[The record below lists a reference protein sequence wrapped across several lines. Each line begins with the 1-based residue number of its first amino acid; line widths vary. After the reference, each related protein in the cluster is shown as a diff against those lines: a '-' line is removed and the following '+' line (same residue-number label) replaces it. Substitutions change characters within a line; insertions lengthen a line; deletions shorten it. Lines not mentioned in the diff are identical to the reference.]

1 MGLLGGGQR
10 DLIVAL
16 PEHAKRWDITM
27 VTLNAPDLLVDK
39 CRELDIELIT
49 PPQPWQEP
57 RGGLKEIT
65 AASGRS
71 ARKAWKRLL
80 PSLKEP
86 LQQADAAFVIISVGG
101 LEVLELIPRSLPLYA
116 FILERNKGIYDDV
129 SHRNMDGSFKRP
141 MWMNNLALSYLRR
154 WDKKWHRMLWNRPNT
169 IISANTPTS
178 ARKLASAHNW
188 PTLKSWI
195 AGRPEFRDGEKRPAG
210 VGVLWPAI
218 DPHAWPLE
226 PTTDELEAWGHFE
239 RKPATPYLLTI
250 GSACF
255 MKGSFEALTVAQASS
270 MTLVHVGGGET
281 EDMKKKA
288 TEMGVELIIMPR
300 IDEFEIVSLVRNAH
314 ALIAI
319 ARTEGFGLTPMEAV
333 MVNTPALVVDDAGF
347 THTITD
353 GLNGRRLP
361 WPNNPDS
368 IQKWVEAIEQ
378 SGEES
383 NREQWSKAGRQRIF
397 ERFSSNHQAEGL
409 ARGLATLDVQVELTD
424 LEILPGLD
432 PA

>member
-39 CRELDIELIT
+39 CKELNIELIT

-57 RGGLKEIT
+57 RGGIKEIT

-71 ARKAWKRLL
+71 SRKAWKRLF
-80 PSLKEP
+80 PSFKEQ
-86 LQQADAAFVIISVGG
+86 LQRADAAFVLITVGG
-101 LEVLELIPRSLPLYA
+101 LEVLELIPRTLPLFA
-116 FILERNKGIYDDV
+116 HILERNKGIYDDV
-129 SHRNMDGSFKRP
+129 PHRNMDGSFKRP
-141 MWMNNLALSYLRR
+141 MWMNNLVLSYLRR
-154 WDKKWHRMLWNRPNT
+154 WDKKWHHVLWNRPNT

-178 ARKLASAHNW
+178 ARKLAAAHNW
-188 PTLKSWI
+188 PTLNSWI
-195 AGRPEFRDGEKRPAG
+195 AGSPEFRDEEKRPAG

-218 DPHAWPLE
+218 NPHAWPTE
-226 PTTDELEAWGHFE
+226 PTTDEVNVWEHFDL
-239 RKPATPYLLTI
+239 KPITPYLLTI

-255 MKGSFEALTVAQASS
+255 MKGSFEALTVAHASS
-270 MTLVHVGGGET
+270 MALVHVGGGET
-281 EDMKKKA
+281 DNMKKKA
-288 TEMGVELIIMPR
+288 TEMGVELIVMPR
-300 IDEFEIVSLVRNAH
+300 IDELEIVSLVRNAH

-319 ARTEGFGLTPMEAV
+319 ARTEGFGLTPMEAI

-368 IQKWVEAIEQ
+368 ILKWAEAIEQ
-378 SGEES
+378 SGQKS
-383 NREQWSKAGRQRIF
+383 NRERWAEAGRQRIL

-409 ARGLATLDVQVELTD
+409 ARALETLGVQVELTE

>member
-1 MGLLGGGQR
+1 MSLLGGGQR

-16 PEHAKRWDITM
+16 PEHAKRWQITM

-39 CRELDIELIT
+39 CRELNIELIT
-49 PPQPWQEP
+49 PSQPWQEP

-71 ARKAWKRLL
+71 SQKAWKRLF
-80 PSLKEP
+80 PSFKEQ
-86 LQQADAAFVIISVGG
+86 LQHADAAFVLITVGG
-101 LEVLELIPRSLPLYA
+101 LEVLELIPRTLPLFA
-116 FILERNKGIYDDV
+116 HILERNKGIYDDV
-129 SHRNMDGSFKRP
+129 PHRNMDGSFKRP
-141 MWMNNLALSYLRR
+141 MWMNNLVLSYLRR
-154 WDKKWHRMLWNRPNT
+154 WDKKWHRVLWNRPNT

-178 ARKLASAHNW
+178 ARKLAAAHNW
-188 PTLKSWI
+188 PTLNSWI
-195 AGRPEFRDGEKRPAG
+195 SGSPEFRDEEKRPAG

-218 DPHAWPLE
+218 NPQAWPIKA
-226 PTTDELEAWGHFE
+226 TIDEVNVWEHFDL
-239 RKPATPYLLTI
+239 KPITPYLLTV

-255 MKGSFEALTVAQASS
+255 MKGSFEALTVAHASS
-270 MTLVHVGGGET
+270 MALVHVGGGET

-288 TEMGVELIIMPR
+288 AEMGVELIIMPR
-300 IDEFEIVSLVRNAH
+300 IDELEIVSLVRNAH

-319 ARTEGFGLTPMEAV
+319 ARTEGFGLTPMEAI

-347 THTITD
+347 RHTITD

-368 IQKWVEAIEQ
+368 ILKWVEAIEQ
-378 SGEES
+378 SGQKS
-383 NREQWSKAGRQRIF
+383 NRERWAEAGRQRIL

-409 ARGLATLDVQVELTD
+409 ARALATLGVQVELTE